1 MLLAA
6 QLVVKVRPRDERHG
20 WDLFSLTKS
29 VAFSY
34 GSGHSADT
42 ATSLIFHHFYLF

>member
-20 WDLFSLTKS
+20 RDLFSLTSS

-34 GSGHSADT
+34 GQ
-42 ATSLIFHHFYLF
+42 ATPPTPPRA